1 MNAVTLIGDLVTEV
15 EVRDLEEGKVATFL
29 LAVERGG
36 AAGGADFVRIA
47 AWNRQ
52 AEACARRLGRGDR
65 VAVDGRLRSRSWED
79 ADGKR
84 RSAVEVVAKA
94 VEFLPTDDERSRET
108 SKEEATVTR

>member
-1 MNAVTLIGDLVTEV
+1 
-15 EVRDLEEGKVATFL
+15 
-29 LAVERGG
+29 
-36 AAGGADFVRIA
+36 
-47 AWNRQ
+47 
-52 AEACARRLGRGDR
+52 
-65 VAVDGRLRSRSWED
+65 VDGRLRSRSWED